1 MNKLF
6 ENWNRFLKEATPP
19 EDDTDALYDRYWRPA
34 VENYYEGSSNVDQYY
49 EDYDPDSSDDKAH
62 WHVRFAISHLNSLLG
77 RNPQPTDEEI
87 IDAIHE
93 GWHEGDYSRREQ
105 EDMDRDY

>member
-6 ENWNRFLKEATPP
+6 ENWNRYLNEDEPP
-19 EDDTDALYDRYWRPA
+19 EDDADALYDRYWKQA
-34 VENYYEGSSNVDQYY
+34 VENYYERSSNIDQYY
-49 EDYDPDSSDDKAH
+49 EDYDPNSPDDKVH
-62 WHVRFAISHLNSLLG
+62 WRVRFAIDRLNSLLR

-93 GWHEGDYSRREQ
+93 GWHEGDYSRQEQ